1 MSIKSPEARLL
12 FELIWSSFLSNRWFL
27 YIYFSFAEFA
37 RFRNLKSIP
46 YSVRK
51 YITKYKIKASLVTRF
66 SRVSKSD
73 VSFRRKKVS
82 YNSVEAT
89 QLACAA
95 FHLRTTLNII
105 KYHIQSTVKTQPLR
119 FDCAST
125 GNRSVT

>member
-1 MSIKSPEARLL
+1 MSIKSLEARLL

-89 QLACAA
+89 QLACVP

>member
-89 QLACAA
+89 QLACVP

-105 KYHIQSTVKTQPLR
+105 KYHIQSTVQTQPLR

>member
-1 MSIKSPEARLL
+1 MSIKSLEARLL

-89 QLACAA
+89 QLACVP

-105 KYHIQSTVKTQPLR
+105 KYHIQSTVKTQPFR

>member
-1 MSIKSPEARLL
+1 MSIKSLEARLL
-12 FELIWSSFLSNRWFL
+12 FELVWSSFLSNRWFL

-89 QLACAA
+89 QLACVP

>member
-1 MSIKSPEARLL
+1 MSIKSLEARLL

-89 QLACAA
+89 QLACVT

-125 GNRSVT
+125 RNRSVT

>member
-1 MSIKSPEARLL
+1 MSIKSLEARLL

-51 YITKYKIKASLVTRF
+51 NITKYKIKASLVTRF

-89 QLACAA
+89 QLACVP

>member
-1 MSIKSPEARLL
+1 M
-12 FELIWSSFLSNRWFL
+12 
-27 YIYFSFAEFA
+27 
-37 RFRNLKSIP
+37 
-46 YSVRK
+46 
-51 YITKYKIKASLVTRF
+51 RF

-82 YNSVEAT
+82 YNSMEAT
-89 QLACAA
+89 QLACVP

>member
-1 MSIKSPEARLL
+1 MPIKSLEARLL
-12 FELIWSSFLSNRWFL
+12 FELIWSSFLSNRCFL
-27 YIYFSFAEFA
+27 YIYFSFAEFV

-51 YITKYKIKASLVTRF
+51 YITKYKIKASLVMRF

>member
-1 MSIKSPEARLL
+1 MSIKSLEARLL

-46 YSVRK
+46 YSVQK

-73 VSFRRKKVS
+73 VSFRRRKVS

-89 QLACAA
+89 QLACVA